1 MSAGKFTS
9 GVLAFTVALYL
20 LSGLYTVRSDEMG
33 VVLSFG
39 RVIADRVTPGIHYH
53 LPWPLAKAAKVKVTA
68 IRRMSIGFE
77 FAKQVQNIPA
87 SREES
92 ERLTGDMNVISAAAM
107 VQYTIEDPAKYLFSA
122 ESPDFLVRK
131 AGEAFLC
138 RKIGTIAVDDLLTVS
153 KAEVELSLRQS
164 LQAFSDSLETGLLI
178 RSCNLQRI
186 EPPPEVIEA
195 FNEVSRAKANRERT
209 ISEAQTYAA
218 ELIPRSRGEAQK
230 QVQTAQARGVAQ
242 VSRAQGEVARFDKL
256 LVEYERDPA
265 VLKQRLF
272 WDTVQE
278 ILSKARKVI
287 IEQDKGNTLRIV
299 QPGP

>member
-1 MSAGKFTS
+1 MSKGKIIQGS
-9 GVLAFTVALYL
+9 VAVLIALYL
-20 LSGLYTVRSDEMG
+20 LLGIYVVGSDEMG

-39 RVIADRVTPGIHYH
+39 RVIADRVPPGIHYH
-53 LPWPLAKAAKVKVTA
+53 LPWPLAKATMVKVTA

-77 FAKQVQNIPA
+77 FAKQIQSIPP

-92 ERLTGDMNVISAAAM
+92 ERLTGDMNVISVAAM
-107 VQYTIEDPAKYLFSA
+107 VQYTIEGPAKYLFAA

-131 AGEAFLC
+131 AGETYLC
-138 RKIGTIAVDDLLTVS
+138 QKIGNIRVDDLLTVS
-153 KAEVELSLRQS
+153 KSEVELFLRQR
-164 LQAFSDSLETGLLI
+164 LQAFSDSLDIGLLI

-209 ISEAQTYAA
+209 INEAQTYAA

-230 QVQTAQARGVAQ
+230 QTQTAQARGAGQ
-242 VSRAQGEVARFDKL
+242 VSRAEGEVARFDKL
-256 LVEYERDPA
+256 LTEYKRDPA
-265 VLKQRLF
+265 ILKQRLF
-272 WDTVQE
+272 WDTVQV

-287 IEQDKGNTLRIV
+287 IEQGKGNTLRIV
-299 QPGP
+299 QPAP

>member
-1 MSAGKFTS
+1 MSTGKIIQGS
-9 GVLAFTVALYL
+9 AAVLIAFYL
-20 LSGLYTVRSDEMG
+20 LLGIYVVGSDEMG

-39 RVIADRVTPGIHYH
+39 RVIADRVPPGIHYH
-53 LPWPLAKAAKVKVTA
+53 LPWPLAKATKVKVTA

-77 FAKQVQNIPA
+77 FARQLQNIPP

-107 VQYTIEDPAKYLFSA
+107 VQYTIEDPAKYLYSV

-131 AGEAFLC
+131 VGEAFLC
-138 RKIGTIAVDDLLTVS
+138 RKIGTIPVDDLLTVS
-153 KAEVELSLRQS
+153 KAEVELSVRQS
-164 LQAFSDSLETGLLI
+164 LQAFSDSLDAGLLI

-195 FNEVSRAKANRERT
+195 FNEVSRAKANREKT

-230 QVQTAQARGVAQ
+230 QVQAAQGRAAAQ
-242 VSRAQGEVARFDKL
+242 VSRAVGEVARFDKL
-256 LVEYERDPA
+256 LAEYQRGPA
-265 VLKQRLF
+265 ILKQRLF

-299 QPGP
+299 QPAP

>member
-1 MSAGKFTS
+1 MLIL
-9 GVLAFTVALYL
+9 VYL
-20 LSGLYTVRSDEMG
+20 LFGLYVVESDEMG
-33 VVLSFG
+33 VLLSFG
-39 RVIADRVTPGIHYH
+39 RVIADRIPPGIHYH
-53 LPWPLAKAAKVKVTA
+53 LPWPLAKATKVKVTA

-77 FAKQVQNIPA
+77 FAKQLQNVSA

-122 ESPDFLVRK
+122 ESPDFLLRR

-138 RKIGTIAVDDLLTVS
+138 RKIGTIPVDDLLTVS
-153 KAEVELSLRQS
+153 KAELELFLRQS
-164 LQAFSDSLETGLLI
+164 LQAFSDSLGVGLLI
-178 RSCNLQRI
+178 RACNLQRI

-195 FNEVSRAKANRERT
+195 FNEVSRAKSNREKT
-209 ISEAQTYAA
+209 INEAQTYAA

-230 QVQTAQARGVAQ
+230 QTQTAQAHGAAQ
-242 VSRAQGEVARFDKL
+242 VGRAEGEVARFDKL
-256 LVEYERDPA
+256 LTEYKRDPA

-272 WDTVQE
+272 WDAVQE

-299 QPGP
+299 QPTP